1 MCLALF
7 SLAFRTHY
15 ECYHRHHNQCVLFAG
30 KGHNTTPVGQRYAI
44 NYLSIY
50 DNKLLRK
57 FRGHS
62 DMVTDISMSPADD
75 TFLSSSKDR
84 TVRLWNIQEAGSL
97 AQLELPSN
105 AAGTPH
111 AAFDSTGLVFA
122 VTATMADGKGQVC
135 TPALLTCVKATTS
148 ITFVEKGS
156 ARFFYVRLFGLRSR
170 FQSPPPLTVCTVLF
184 LVLSCVFSLKVCAFV

>member
-1 MCLALF
+1 MASYCTSYSIASCFLRSPA
-7 SLAFRTHY
+7 RT
-15 ECYHRHHNQCVLFAG
+15 CYCQLILSHRSFFFPYLLSPYILRHHNQCVLFAG
-30 KGHNTTPVGQRYAI
+30 KGHNATPVGQRNAI

-62 DMVTDISMSPADD
+62 DVVTDISMSPADD

-84 TVRLWNIQEAGSL
+84 TVRLWNIQQAGSL
-97 AQLELPSN
+97 AQLELPAN

-122 VTATMADGKGQVC
+122 VTATMADKKGQVGAPIC
-135 TPALLTCVKATTS
+135 
-148 ITFVEKGS
+148 FVANNCN
-156 ARFFYVRLFGLRSR
+156 ARFLRAGACSLLFFKYFLHRPA
-170 FQSPPPLTVCTVLF
+170 SP
-184 LVLSCVFSLKVCAFV
+184 